1 MIFKLLFL
9 ISILFYSRSEVSD
22 CGRYLIVSASQSCEA
37 NTIFFADLSK
47 LPDQTIKGKLEM
59 IPVTGPMTDV
69 EYEVCIYQKSTL
81 HKLFILILF
90 NHQYVTNTG
99 SVSVFRTNLD
109 APNYRLIAI
118 DFEHPER
125 ENWKT
130 IVEASET
137 DVLDW
142 AVCVNKDKLLT
153 CYVHDVKV
161 NILFVDSKKLESY

>member
-1 MIFKLLFL
+1 M
-9 ISILFYSRSEVSD
+9 
-22 CGRYLIVSASQSCEA
+22 
-37 NTIFFADLSK
+37 
-47 LPDQTIKGKLEM
+47 
-59 IPVTGPMTDV
+59 
-69 EYEVCIYQKSTL
+69 
-81 HKLFILILF
+81 
-90 NHQYVTNTG
+90 
-99 SVSVFRTNLD
+99 SVFRTNLD

-161 NILFVDSKKLESY
+161 NILFVDSEKLESYLIYIYYEIEYSSTEGSSFGPIDQNLLAGCRYRPRSFCQN